1 MYKQYPYIIHG
12 TDPIVFLLS
21 QGGNDHEI
29 FADSRTIGH
38 TVNGPDDTMKLLKD
52 LFFRN

>member
-1 MYKQYPYIIHG
+1 MQYPCIIIG
-12 TDPIVFLLS
+12 TNPIVFVLT

-38 TVNGPDDTMKLLKD
+38 TVNGPDETMKLLNS
-52 LFFRN
+52 LFFKN